1 MQLQNQGVFIMT
13 KYDFKCPDCGCTH
26 IKLNTNT
33 DVGFE
38 FQCTACGRKGN
49 RKLFSI
55 DSKGSNYD
63 WEDYGDFET

>member
-1 MQLQNQGVFIMT
+1 MT
-13 KYDFKCPDCGCTH
+13 KYDFKCPDCGNTH

-49 RKLFSI
+49 RKLFSM
-55 DSKGSNYD
+55 DNSSEERNDKDTS
-63 WEDYGDFET
+63 GDIWT